1 MKTKYLV
8 LLSMLFS
15 WFGLLAQ
22 DDNIRFKKNAVSIT
36 APAFTRLYSIN
47 YERVLRQKKWITTA
61 NMGFYHLPLNEGTKV
76 LKALFVGVDFLQG
89 KKTHYLDL
97 GMSLIIDKT
106 ANFTYVPGN
115 SLYITASSLIP
126 KIGYRHQKKAKGI
139 FFRALV
145 MPFLVEITP
154 RKPIDQLENNHFI
167 FTTAS
172 VDLLSLSIGYS
183 F

>member
-8 LLSMLFS
+8 LLCILFS
-15 WFGLLAQ
+15 WSSLFAQ

-47 YERVLRQKKWITTA
+47 YERVLRQKKWITTT
-61 NMGFYHLPLNEGTKV
+61 NVGFYHLPLNEGTKT

-97 GMSLIIDKT
+97 GMGLIIDKT
-106 ANFTYVPGN
+106 ADFVNFSASPYN
-115 SLYITASSLIP
+115 TAATLIP
-126 KIGYRHQKKAKGI
+126 KIGYRHQKKAKGV
-139 FFRALV
+139 FYRALV

-154 RKPIDQLENNHFI
+154 REPIDQLENNHFI
-167 FTTAS
+167 FTSPS
-172 VDLLSLSIGYS
+172 VDVLSLSIGYS

>member
-8 LLSMLFS
+8 LLSILFS

-22 DDNIRFKKNAVSIT
+22 DDNIRFKKNAISIT

-61 NMGFYHLPLNEGTKV
+61 NIGFYHLPLRESTKR
-76 LKALFVGVDFLQG
+76 LKALFIGIDFLQG

-106 ANFTYVPGN
+106 ADFVNFSGSPYN
-115 SLYITASSLIP
+115 TAATLIP
-126 KIGYRHQKKAKGI
+126 KIGYRHQKKAKGV
-139 FFRALV
+139 FYRALV

-154 RKPIDQLENNHFI
+154 REPIDQLENNHFI
-167 FTTAS
+167 FTSPS
-172 VDLLSLSIGYS
+172 VDVLSLSIGYS

>member
-15 WFGLLAQ
+15 WFGLFAQ

-61 NMGFYHLPLNEGTKV
+61 NVGFYHLPLNEGTKR
-76 LKALFVGVDFLQG
+76 LKALFIGVDFLQG

-106 ANFTYVPGN
+106 ADFVNFSGSPYN
-115 SLYITASSLIP
+115 TAATLIP
-126 KIGYRHQKKAKGI
+126 KIGYRHQRKAKGV
-139 FFRALV
+139 FYRALV

-167 FTTAS
+167 FTS
-172 VDLLSLSIGYS
+172 PSIDLLSLSIGYS